1 MKLSLSLFAGA
12 GVSEGRPLLVT
23 KIKSKKEN
31 KKVMRHCAENVIK
44 NKITTSEEARKR
56 GRNGGIAS
64 GKARLKKKF
73 LSQMYAD
80 FLIQNHKVK
89 VRKKD
94 VEMTPEEIINMAIIG
109 NLRSYG
115 TSASVAMLKEL
126 ADRTE
131 GTAGAGGEATKKD
144 ADLLGSL
151 LGNSREETEE

>member
-1 MKLSLSLFAGA
+1 
-12 GVSEGRPLLVT
+12 
-23 KIKSKKEN
+23 
-31 KKVMRHCAENVIK
+31 
-44 NKITTSEEARKR
+44 
-56 GRNGGIAS
+56 
-64 GKARLKKKF
+64 
-73 LSQMYAD
+73 MYAD

-151 LGNSREETEE
+151 LGNSREEKEDAE